1 MNVSTGVTILL
12 HSVLNYESYRF
23 NFSTFHEHSWLLFT
37 DIFGGMFGHLSLI
50 LPVNS
55 GEDLK
60 TN

>member
-23 NFSTFHEHSWLLFT
+23 WLLFT